1 MKKLISSVINKNMN
15 MVKVVLISLGNIS
28 ILNFGDTFR
37 HSDNVYAINLGYG
50 ISLIGVIFTGYFIY
64 KATPI
69 MVKEFK
75 LRWKTR

>member
-1 MKKLISSVINKNMN
+1 MKDLISSVINKNIN

-28 ILNFGDTFR
+28 ILNFGDTLR

-50 ISLIGVIFTGYFIY
+50 VSLIGVIFTGYFVY
-64 KATPI
+64 KVTPV

-75 LRWKTR
+75 LRWNTR